1 MRSTLTALTT
11 GLGFLLYA
19 AMVLPTTVQ
28 AQEVPSS
35 SSTLEM
41 AQVSAPSIVD
51 IATSDEVFSTLVTA
65 LQAGDLVDTL
75 SGDGPFTVFAP
86 INPAFAALSE
96 GTLETLLMPE
106 NKALLQEILTYHV
119 ISGNITSSDLTEGK
133 VSTIAGSD
141 LMVSLEDGVKIN
153 NANVLAADIKAGN
166 GVIHVIDAVLLPPSE
181 STEATEMED
190 SMTEVAVTSPVS
202 MPVSLNI
209 VELAAGNT
217 TFATLVAAVTAG
229 DLVDTLSGEGP
240 FTVFAPTNEAF
251 AALPEGTVE
260 TLLMPENKA
269 LLQEILTYHVVSGKV
284 TSGDL
289 TAGAVPTVQGDSVMV
304 SLDDGVKING
314 ANVIAADVM
323 VSNGVIHVIDTVIMP
338 EE

>member
-1 MRSTLTALTT
+1 
-11 GLGFLLYA
+11 
-19 AMVLPTTVQ
+19 MVLPTTVQ